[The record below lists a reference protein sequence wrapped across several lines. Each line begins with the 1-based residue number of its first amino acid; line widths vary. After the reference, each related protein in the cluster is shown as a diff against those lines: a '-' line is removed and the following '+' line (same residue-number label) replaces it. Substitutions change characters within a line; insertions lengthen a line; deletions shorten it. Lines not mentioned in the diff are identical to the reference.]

1 MSVIEMRIGVLT
13 GGGDCPGLN
22 AAIRAIYYRAREY
35 GWETVGIRMGWK
47 GLSAE
52 GKTVELKE
60 ADVVN
65 IFDEGGT
72 ILGSS
77 RTNPY
82 KIEGGAK
89 EAAEAIKRNKLDA
102 LIAIGGE
109 DTLGVAGKLFEEYNI
124 PVVGVP
130 KTVDHDV
137 METEY
142 TIGFDTA
149 VNVAAEAID
158 RLHTTARSHNRSFI
172 VEIMGRH
179 AGWLTLRAGIAGG
192 AHIILIP
199 EKPYDIKKVIAAI
212 NRRNEEGKYTLLA
225 ISEGVEAP
233 KQLHEKKD
241 EFGHVG
247 LTDRGMAKAFKDV
260 IDEECKVDVRV
271 MVMGHLLRGGSP
283 TAYDRVMASR
293 VGSAAVD
300 LIKEKKYG
308 MMTAVQ
314 GGEIKPFPLK
324 EVVGKTKTVG
334 DQEYK
339 LLQSLFE
346 GDVS

>member
-1 MSVIEMRIGVLT
+1 MRIGVLT

-22 AAIRAIYYRAREY
+22 SAIRSVYYRAKEN
-35 GWETVGIRMGWK
+35 GWETVGIHMGWK
-47 GLSAE
+47 GMLAG
-52 GKTVELKE
+52 GKSKLIEEKEVE
-60 ADVVN
+60 N

-82 KIEGGAK
+82 KFQDGPKQVVDAFK
-89 EAAEAIKRNKLDA
+89 EHELDA
-102 LIAIGGE
+102 LVAIGGE
-109 DTLGVAGKLFEEYNI
+109 DTLGVAGKLHEEFKI
-124 PVVGVP
+124 PSVGVP

-137 METEY
+137 MGTDY

-149 VNVAAEAID
+149 VNIAAEAID
-158 RLHTTARSHNRSFI
+158 RLHTTAKSHGRTFI

-199 EKPYDIKKVIAAI
+199 EKKYDIDKVCGAI
-212 NRRNEEGKYTLLA
+212 MQRQKEGRYTLMA

-233 KQLHEKKD
+233 KQLKEKHD
-241 EFGHVG
+241 DFGHVG
-247 LTDRGMAKAFKDV
+247 LTDRGMGHAFKEV
-260 IDEECKVDVRV
+260 IDEKCKMDSRV

-293 VGSAAVD
+293 VGAAAVD
-300 LIKEKKYG
+300 FIKEKKFG
-308 MMTAVQ
+308 MMTAMQ

-324 EVVGKTKTVG
+324 EVVGKYRTVS

-346 GDVS
+346 GDLA